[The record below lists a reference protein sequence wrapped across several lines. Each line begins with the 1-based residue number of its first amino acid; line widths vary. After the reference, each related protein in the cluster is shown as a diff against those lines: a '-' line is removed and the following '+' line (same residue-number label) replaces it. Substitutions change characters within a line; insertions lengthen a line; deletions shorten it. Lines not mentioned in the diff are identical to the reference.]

1 MHIGDG
7 DDDDDDDDDDIH
19 ENSLWAYERTLPTI
33 TSTHARPQIKP
44 TNNKVNGTRIDLFF
58 FALRFNAEQFL
69 IFIWTPLS
77 LSPSLS
83 PFSYQTVYGY
93 LYWNFVQKTHDW
105 IALNTTCRFRL
116 NLIKCTNFFWINNKV
131 IIFRNSPCSNSE
143 RETEYWEQICNNQN
157 LKYELKRFMWLWN
170 CNPHKSRYHKEKR
183 QHFYYNSWLLIRIC
197 LL

>member
-7 DDDDDDDDDDIH
+7 DDDDDDDIH

-77 LSPSLS
+77 LSPSLFPS
-83 PFSYQTVYGY
+83 F
-93 LYWNFVQKTHDW
+93 
-105 IALNTTCRFRL
+105 ILNCLRVFILKFCAKDTRL
-116 NLIKCTNFFWINNKV
+116 N
-131 IIFRNSPCSNSE
+131 R
-143 RETEYWEQICNNQN
+143 TEYNVPISIEPYQMHQFLLNQQQSDNFPKFALFKLGKGDRILRAN
-157 LKYELKRFMWLWN
+157 L
-170 CNPHKSRYHKEKR
+170 
-183 QHFYYNSWLLIRIC
+183 Q
-197 LL
+197 

>member
-77 LSPSLS
+77 FSPSLS
-83 PFSYQTVYGY
+83 P
-93 LYWNFVQKTHDW
+93 
-105 IALNTTCRFRL
+105 RFH
-116 NLIKCTNFFWINNKV
+116 IKLSTGIYIEILC
-131 IIFRNSPCSNSE
+131 
-143 RETEYWEQICNNQN
+143 
-157 LKYELKRFMWLWN
+157 KR
-170 CNPHKSRYHKEKR
+170 HTIESR
-183 QHFYYNSWLLIRIC
+183 
-197 LL
+197 